1 MTHMSSLA
9 RRVQLLLDTSTQLIN
24 CHVNCKERGA
34 GERNDRTSARARA
47 RRAVRASDMAQR
59 TREAVSLSARITALI
74 GAPCW
79 AGHLGCLQ
87 REAWQ
92 WKKSKREC
100 MQNTFAISSFE
111 KGQTRSLHGDERVD
125 GQSVP
130 PHGARCYAPIVGRPG
145 ARLPAA
151 AQPVVGSAQAHL
163 ARDFAGADA
172 PSTLVLVLSLGGHRA
187 LNPILLAGRGAVSYR
202 A

>member
-1 MTHMSSLA
+1 M
-9 RRVQLLLDTSTQLIN
+9 
-24 CHVNCKERGA
+24 
-34 GERNDRTSARARA
+34 
-47 RRAVRASDMAQR
+47 
-59 TREAVSLSARITALI
+59 
-74 GAPCW
+74 
-79 AGHLGCLQ
+79 
-87 REAWQ
+87 
-92 WKKSKREC
+92 KKANNEC
-100 MQNTFAISSFE
+100 MQNAFAICSFE
-111 KGQTRSLHGDERVD
+111 KDRPHGDERVD

>member
-1 MTHMSSLA
+1 M
-9 RRVQLLLDTSTQLIN
+9 
-24 CHVNCKERGA
+24 
-34 GERNDRTSARARA
+34 
-47 RRAVRASDMAQR
+47 
-59 TREAVSLSARITALI
+59 
-74 GAPCW
+74 
-79 AGHLGCLQ
+79 
-87 REAWQ
+87 
-92 WKKSKREC
+92 KKSKREC
-100 MQNTFAISSFE
+100 MQNTF
-111 KGQTRSLHGDERVD
+111 RSAVSKRDRLHGDERVD

-187 LNPILLAGRGAVSYR
+187 LNPILLAGRGAVTYR